1 MANQP
6 VDPSKLGELY
16 PAAKTNDDRWRDNA
30 EEQARHR
37 GRMTK
42 YPALK
47 IAAYNSVVFAGLL
60 LLVSHF
66 PNAFVFYGT
75 LEGLSSVSTVFGGGL
90 ALSFLAWQCAKF
102 ASKAT
107 YSYGRA
113 IGPFAVAYASIAVLL
128 LVAYSL
134 HWLAT
139 ITPGYE
145 MLALVAAHFI
155 LVALLF
161 KIFLRYKPI

>member
-16 PAAKTNDDRWRDNA
+16 PTAKTSDDRWLDDA

-37 GRMTK
+37 GRMVK

-47 IAAYNSVVFAGLL
+47 IAAYSSVVFAGLL
-60 LLVSHF
+60 LLIIYF
-66 PNAFVFYGT
+66 PSAFAFGGT
-75 LEGLSSVSTVFGGGL
+75 LEGISSVSTIFAGGL

-102 ASKAT
+102 ASRAT
-107 YSYGRA
+107 YSYGQA
-113 IGPFAVAYASIAVLL
+113 IGPFAVVYMGIAVLL

-145 MLALVAAHFI
+145 ILALTASHFI

-161 KIFLRYKPI
+161 KIFLRYRPI